1 MVYLMRVWTI
11 QLLEVLS
18 RLEEERVLY
27 PDPAYMSQ
35 EFRYAYDW
43 MRDQMQRRI
52 PGCGGHYPWWGWH
65 SPRPDL
71 RQSGHLLRGTQG
83 VRLELELEPS
93 QVLLSDFDAWH
104 VVLNR
109 GYLALS
115 EDEDEA
121 WYRRFEVAVPN
132 RWAWPPPEPW
142 HSDILTSWERIFD
155 LETLATSDYWGEG
168 PRYIQ
173 ATFEVLRLA
182 DVRRH
187 TLFVAR

>member
-11 QLLEVLS
+11 QPLEVLV
-18 RLEEERVLY
+18 RLEAEQILRA
-27 PDPAYMSQ
+27 DPAHVPP
-35 EFRYAYDW
+35 EFHYAYDW

-52 PGCGGHYPWWGWH
+52 PGYGGHYPWWGWH
-65 SPRPDL
+65 SPHPDL
-71 RQSGHLLRGTQG
+71 RQSGHLPRGTQG
-83 VRLELELEPS
+83 VRLELVLEPS

-121 WYRRFEVAVPN
+121 WYQRFEAAIPN
-132 RWAWPPPEPW
+132 RWTWPPPEPW
-142 HSDILTSWERIFD
+142 HSNILTSWERIFG
-155 LETLATSDYWGEG
+155 LETLAASDYWEAE
-168 PRYIQ
+168 PRHIQ

-187 TLFVAR
+187 TLFMAR